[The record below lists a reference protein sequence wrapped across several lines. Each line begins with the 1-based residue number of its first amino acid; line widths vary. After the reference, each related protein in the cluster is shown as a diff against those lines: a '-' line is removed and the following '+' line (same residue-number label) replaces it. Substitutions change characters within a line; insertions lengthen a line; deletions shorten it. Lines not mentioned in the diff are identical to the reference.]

1 MQTPRTAG
9 RVPLT
14 QSLFLV
20 GIGLRNGVLEAMAL
34 TLLVTAEIHDEI
46 WFPMLWS
53 LGLGQGMAA
62 SPKHLPP
69 TGAAQECPGDLG
81 EGLAQP
87 M

>member
-14 QSLFLV
+14 QSLFLIGV
-20 GIGLRNGVLEAMAL
+20 GLRNGVLEAMAL

-53 LGLGQGMAA
+53 LGLGQGTA
-62 SPKHLPP
+62 LPVLSTFLP
-69 TGAAQECPGDLG
+69 QELPRSVP
-81 EGLAQP
+81 ETWERA
-87 M
+87 